1 MPTSSAPNIRHLLL
15 SRWPLLARAIH
26 WFKQLQSEIFNA
38 PLEPILHFSVNRVR
52 RIGIFM
58 ILGHPIF
65 AYIWTTWLPQP
76 WENVWL
82 RAAVSTLGL
91 PLFFYTKP
99 LSLSERS
106 IQWVFSI
113 AAWLQLPVFFSWMYF
128 CNSGNTVWLG
138 SMVAMILIYYHST
151 DWRLATI
158 GTATGGLVTW
168 LLFLWIGPEVPSIQA
183 YQLKVDAVVIG
194 FAWAAAL
201 GLGFSS
207 ANLRREHLQ
216 HTLATVG
223 IMAHELR
230 TPLATISLIGEAVL
244 AEAKEQASS
253 AATRAQLEKLAGRL
267 QALTRSMN
275 HQIDTQIVNARL
287 LGLPSYKEPV
297 HAGAAV
303 REIIA
308 DYPYRSAKQRDC
320 VVVQVRQD
328 FVFEFSGALFSQ
340 VISNLV
346 KNALKSLAAADA
358 PMQPGDLKIEVGTW
372 QNRGCITVTDRGI
385 GIDPRLMPRIFDAFF
400 STDRGTGHGLGL
412 AFCKQAVQD
421 ANGHILVHSEPG
433 HGATFMIH
441 LPIVQQRA

>member
-1 MPTSSAPNIRHLLL
+1 
-15 SRWPLLARAIH
+15 
-26 WFKQLQSEIFNA
+26 
-38 PLEPILHFSVNRVR
+38 
-52 RIGIFM
+52 
-58 ILGHPIF
+58 
-65 AYIWTTWLPQP
+65 
-76 WENVWL
+76 
-82 RAAVSTLGL
+82 
-91 PLFFYTKP
+91 
-99 LSLSERS
+99 
-106 IQWVFSI
+106 
-113 AAWLQLPVFFSWMYF
+113 
-128 CNSGNTVWLG
+128 
-138 SMVAMILIYYHST
+138 MVLIYYHST

-158 GTATGGLVTW
+158 GTAVGGLVAW
-168 LLFLWIGPEVPSIQA
+168 LLFLGIGPQVPAIET
-183 YQLKVDAVVIG
+183 YQLTIDAVVIG

-244 AEAKEQASS
+244 GEAKDPTSS
-253 AATRAQLEKLAGRL
+253 AATRVQLEKLAQRL
-267 QALTRSMN
+267 QTLTHSMN

-287 LGLPSYKEPV
+287 LGLPSYKEPL
-297 HAGAAV
+297 HAEAAV

-320 VVVQVRQD
+320 VLVHVRQD
-328 FVFEFSGALFSQ
+328 FVFAFSGALFSQ
-340 VISNLV
+340 VLSNLV
-346 KNALKSLAAADA
+346 KNALKSLAASDA

-372 QNRGCITVTDRGI
+372 QNRGCITVTDRGM
-385 GIDPRLMPRIFDAFF
+385 GIDPQLMPRIFDAFF

-421 ANGHILVHSEPG
+421 ANGQIRVQSEPG

-441 LPIVQQRA
+441 LPIVQPRV